1 MNSLQGSINRTEDI
15 KNTQL
20 KETNNIF
27 KIIKEEKNKYIKTL
41 VIGEENGHCR
51 GIK

>member
-1 MNSLQGSINRTEDI
+1 LQGSIDRSEEL

-20 KETNNIF
+20 IETNNIF
-27 KIIKEEKNKYIKTL
+27 KLIKEEKNKYIKTL
-41 VIGEENGHCR
+41 VSGEENGHCR